1 MRTMDRLYAIFSER
15 KDAAIVK
22 SDDRSFDPMHSFKAM
37 YKRENCVLKDV
48 ISPGEINWAYI

>member
-1 MRTMDRLYAIFSER
+1 MDRLYAIFSER